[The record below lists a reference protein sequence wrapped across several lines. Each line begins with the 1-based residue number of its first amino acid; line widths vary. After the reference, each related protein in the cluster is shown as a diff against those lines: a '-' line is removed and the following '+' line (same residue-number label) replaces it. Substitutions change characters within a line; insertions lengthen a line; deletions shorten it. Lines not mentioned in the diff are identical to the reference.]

1 MIREATRKLS
11 PGSRL
16 GHYEIVDWLGAGGM
30 GEVYRGRDPRLDR
43 EVAIKVIAE
52 AFAADPSRLRRFEDE
67 ARAAGRLNH
76 PNILT
81 VYDVGSEAGV
91 PFIVSELLEGESLRR
106 LLQRDTLLPQK
117 AIDYARQAAVGLAA
131 AHDKGIVH
139 RDVKPDNVFI
149 TSDGRVKLLDFGV
162 AKLMQ
167 PDGHPALSSD
177 RTQTVDG
184 VVIGT
189 ASYMSPEQ
197 VRGEP
202 VDGRSDIFS
211 VGAILFEMLGGGP
224 AFTRGTA
231 ADTMAA
237 VLKDTASLGTI
248 VDAQL
253 ERVVA
258 RCLEKP
264 RESRFQSAHDLAF
277 ALEGLLGSTSST
289 SIRRAGVRWSRQT
302 RWRWA
307 AGAVLAAAA
316 VLPIAWWA
324 PWREPPLAAP
334 IVLSAQLGADVSIAD
349 SISTAF
355 GQTMTVSPKGDVIA
369 FQARTG
375 ARGLRQLHLLRL
387 DQKQAVPL
395 PGTEDAVSPFFSP
408 DGRWIGFFA
417 DGQLKKVAVTGGTP
431 ESLAPAPN
439 TRGGA
444 WSGDNVIVYAP
455 DKESGTRLMRI
466 SASGG
471 GAAPLAS
478 LAEGERIQAW
488 PQFLPGGTGV
498 LYTGSTVPGAYND
511 ANLMV
516 QPLPSGPPKIVYRGG
531 YHGRYVASGH
541 LIFIH
546 DGTLFAAP
554 FDLGRMQVGQRV
566 RVRESVVSNAVT
578 GGAQFSVSESGT
590 LIYRPGPA
598 AGADI
603 QLHWMQRDGTTT
615 PLPIQ
620 PKNLLNLSFS
630 RDGRLALEVR
640 EGPPNIW
647 IHDGTG
653 DALRRLTSD
662 PIRAVNPIWTPA
674 GDRVTFAS
682 ARGDKSTL
690 NLWWQRA
697 DGAEAASR
705 LTDSRNPQ
713 KPGSWHRDG
722 RFLAFEEQTA
732 QSGSDVMLLEIEGND
747 IAGWKPRSV
756 RPLLDTPA
764 VERDPN
770 FSPDGRWLAYSSDES
785 GRFEVYVQPFPGP
798 GAAVPIS
805 AEGGGS
811 PTWSRTRREIYYGS
825 NGRVMAVPYTVEGGA
840 FRPTTPQRW
849 SEGHYQVRGPNRMFD
864 LHPDGERFALA
875 PATNKPDEHLTFFFN
890 FLEELRRLAPA
901 DKD

>member
-106 LLQRDTLLPQK
+106 LLQRDTLLPHK
-117 AIDYARQAAVGLAA
+117 AIDYARQAAEGLAA

-139 RDVKPDNVFI
+139 RDVKPDNLFI

-167 PDGHPALSSD
+167 PDDHPARRSD

-237 VLKDTASLGTI
+237 VLKDTASLGTV

-277 ALEGLLGSTSST
+277 ALEGLLGSSST
-289 SIRRAGVRWSRQT
+289 SMRRAGVRLSRQT
-302 RWRWA
+302 GWRWA

-316 VLPIAWWA
+316 VLLIAWWA
-324 PWREPPLAAP
+324 AWREPPLVAP

-349 SISTAF
+349 SISTSF
-355 GQTMTVSPKGDVIA
+355 GQTMTISPKGDVMA

-375 ARGLRQLHLLRL
+375 ARGLRQLHVLRL
-387 DQKQAVPL
+387 DQRQAVPL
-395 PGTEDAVSPFFSP
+395 PGTEDAVGPFFSA
-408 DGRWIGFFA
+408 DGQWIGFFA
-417 DGQLKKVAVTGGTP
+417 DGQLKKIAVTGGTP

-444 WSGDNVIVYAP
+444 WSDDDVIVFAP

-471 GAAPLAS
+471 RAAPLAP
-478 LAEGERIQAW
+478 LAEGELHSGVASVPAGRKGRPLHGQQRAGRVQRRESDGAAATLW
-488 PQFLPGGTGV
+488 PAEDRLSWRLSRPLCRKRPSDFHPRWNAVRRTLRSHADGNGQSGTGPGHRGV
-498 LYTGSTVPGAYND
+498 ERRDRRSTVLRLRHRHPGLPPGAGGRRRYPAPLD
-511 ANLMV
+511 AARRQHDAATDPAEERVESLLLARW
-516 QPLPSGPPKIVYRGG
+516 PAGYRSARRTTE
-531 YHGRYVASGH
+531 HLDPRRNGRC
-541 LIFIH
+541 
-546 DGTLFAAP
+546 AAAT
-554 FDLGRMQVGQRV
+554 DLGSV
-566 RVRESVVSNAVT
+566 RAIN
-578 GGAQFSVSESGT
+578 
-590 LIYRPGPA
+590 PA
-598 AGADI
+598 
-603 QLHWMQRDGTTT
+603 WT
-615 PLPIQ
+615 P
-620 PKNLLNLSFS
+620 
-630 RDGRLALEVR
+630 
-640 EGPPNIW
+640 
-647 IHDGTG
+647 DGTG
-653 DALRRLTSD
+653 SRSPRRAPTNLR
-662 PIRAVNPIWTPA
+662 
-674 GDRVTFAS
+674 
-682 ARGDKSTL
+682 
-690 NLWWQRA
+690 
-697 DGAEAASR
+697 
-705 LTDSRNPQ
+705 
-713 KPGSWHRDG
+713 
-722 RFLAFEEQTA
+722 
-732 QSGSDVMLLEIEGND
+732 
-747 IAGWKPRSV
+747 
-756 RPLLDTPA
+756 
-764 VERDPN
+764 
-770 FSPDGRWLAYSSDES
+770 
-785 GRFEVYVQPFPGP
+785 
-798 GAAVPIS
+798 
-805 AEGGGS
+805 
-811 PTWSRTRREIYYGS
+811 
-825 NGRVMAVPYTVEGGA
+825 
-840 FRPTTPQRW
+840 
-849 SEGHYQVRGPNRMFD
+849 
-864 LHPDGERFALA
+864 
-875 PATNKPDEHLTFFFN
+875 
-890 FLEELRRLAPA
+890 
-901 DKD
+901 